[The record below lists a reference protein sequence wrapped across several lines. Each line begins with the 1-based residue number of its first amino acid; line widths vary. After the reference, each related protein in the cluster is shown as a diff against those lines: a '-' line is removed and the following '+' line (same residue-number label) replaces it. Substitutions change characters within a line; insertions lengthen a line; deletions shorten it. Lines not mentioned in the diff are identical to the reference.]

1 MDAKR
6 EMGNS
11 NLEIIIAKHEATVS
25 NPEIRKKMMADGLD
39 MGWLSI
45 GLMGQWISGQV
56 GGVVV
61 IGVAIEP
68 RDIDMKKASY
78 RTHRYSY
85 DACCGRGDRIRT
97 CDHLVPNQERYRAAL
112 HPALSDS
119 HLCDCK
125 GTH

>member
-11 NLEIIIAKHEATVS
+11 NFEIIIVKHETTVS
-25 NPEIRKKMMADGLD
+25 NPEIRKKMMTDGLD

-78 RTHRYSY
+78 
-85 DACCGRGDRIRT
+85 
-97 CDHLVPNQERYRAAL
+97 
-112 HPALSDS
+112 
-119 HLCDCK
+119 
-125 GTH
+125 

>member
-11 NLEIIIAKHEATVS
+11 NFEIIIAKYETTVS

-45 GLMGQWISGQV
+45 GLMGQRISGQV

-68 RDIDMKKASY
+68 RDIDLKKASY
-78 RTHRYSY
+78 
-85 DACCGRGDRIRT
+85 
-97 CDHLVPNQERYRAAL
+97 
-112 HPALSDS
+112 
-119 HLCDCK
+119 
-125 GTH
+125 

>member
-1 MDAKR
+1 MYTESNYKLDAKR

-11 NLEIIIAKHEATVS
+11 NFEIIIAKHETTVS
-25 NPEIRKKMMADGLD
+25 NPEIRKKMMTDGLD
-39 MGWLSI
+39 VGWLSI
-45 GLMGQWISGQV
+45 GLMGQRMSGQA

-61 IGVAIEP
+61 TGVAIGA

-78 RTHRYSY
+78 CTHRYSY

-112 HPALSDS
+112 HPAQ
-119 HLCDCK
+119 
-125 GTH
+125 GNE

>member
-6 EMGNS
+6 AMGNS
-11 NLEIIIAKHEATVS
+11 NFEIIIAKYETTVS
-25 NPEIRKKMMADGLD
+25 NPEIRKKMMTDGLD

-78 RTHRYSY
+78 
-85 DACCGRGDRIRT
+85 
-97 CDHLVPNQERYRAAL
+97 
-112 HPALSDS
+112 
-119 HLCDCK
+119 
-125 GTH
+125 

>member
-11 NLEIIIAKHEATVS
+11 NFEIIIAKHEATVS

-45 GLMGQWISGQV
+45 GQMGQRISGQV

-61 IGVAIEP
+61 IGVEIEP
-68 RDIDMKKASY
+68 RDIDRKKASY
-78 RTHRYSY
+78 
-85 DACCGRGDRIRT
+85 
-97 CDHLVPNQERYRAAL
+97 
-112 HPALSDS
+112 
-119 HLCDCK
+119 
-125 GTH
+125 